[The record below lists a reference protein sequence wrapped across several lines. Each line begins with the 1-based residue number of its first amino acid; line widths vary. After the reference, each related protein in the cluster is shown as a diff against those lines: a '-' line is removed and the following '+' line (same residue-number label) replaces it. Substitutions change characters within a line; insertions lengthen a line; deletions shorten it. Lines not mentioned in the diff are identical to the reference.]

1 MGRMTRE
8 RAEHLWGVWVGQQT
22 PLEFAH
28 EIERSGMTE
37 GTVEAYCRAM
47 DAQEPKDARSTDDQ
61 IAEAVKALV
70 MLSQQAL
77 EAEQQQDRTDP
88 RD

>member
-1 MGRMTRE
+1 MERMTRE
-8 RAEHLWGVWVGQQT
+8 RAEELWSTWVGSQT

-47 DAQEPKDARSTDDQ
+47 DAQEPPDARSTDDQ
-61 IAEAVKALV
+61 IADAVKALV
-70 MLSQQAL
+70 MLSQYAL
-77 EAEQQQDRTDP
+77 EQEQRADRTDP